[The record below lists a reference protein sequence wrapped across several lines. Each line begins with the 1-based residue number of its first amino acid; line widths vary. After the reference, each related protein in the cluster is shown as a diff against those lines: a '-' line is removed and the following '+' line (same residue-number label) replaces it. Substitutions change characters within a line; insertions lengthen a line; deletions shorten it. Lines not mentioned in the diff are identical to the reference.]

1 MLMLKVVLRL
11 SQTATREA
19 GDSGTASRVAAAAA
33 GSLGLAQ
40 SVGHGSGQQK
50 PGSGMFSE
58 IGPAEVCI
66 VDYPEHTA
74 LKSPQE
80 HRPGSAI
87 PSELFI
93 NQVFKFA

>member
-1 MLMLKVVLRL
+1 MLMLKVVFRL

-74 LKSPQE
+74 PKSP
-80 HRPGSAI
+80 
-87 PSELFI
+87 
-93 NQVFKFA
+93 